1 MNSRLPGSKGK
12 KLAYHL
18 SRCSWRT
25 SCSQTWELLIWQVWL
40 LQMVS
45 PKSGLSSLYCNS
57 SSPWA
62 RRAIQCRRTLPAK
75 YKCSQ
80 TASEF
85 YLPTASWEHSWT
97 HAKEL
102 ASGLLQAW
110 MWSLDSK
117 LIKIDEHR
125 WEMIDVWECGDIRNT
140 MDTHWR
146 WWERNT
152 VEKIAHVPFLGTTK
166 FHSLGLPFK
175 SSNSKAESS
184 SSHSRCICSFTQR
197 AMSRRLLKRFCALNA
212 LLMGINLLIS
222 CQCRKS
228 PACGTESLQFLFCK
242 WGYRDNMS

>member
-1 MNSRLPGSKGK
+1 MKNQLFPNSIAFD
-12 KLAYHL
+12 LA
-18 SRCSWRT
+18 SMA
-25 SCSQTWELLIWQVWL
+25 
-40 LQMVS
+40 QMVS

-75 YKCSQ
+75 CKCSQ
-80 TASEF
+80 TASVF

-125 WEMIDVWECGDIRNT
+125 WEMIDVWERGDIRNT
-140 MDTHWR
+140 MDTLWR

-166 FHSLGLPFK
+166 FHSLLSPVTP
-175 SSNSKAESS
+175 
-184 SSHSRCICSFTQR
+184 RQR
-197 AMSRRLLKRFCALNA
+197 AVLHIHCAYARLREEQWAGGF
-212 LLMGINLLIS
+212 
-222 CQCRKS
+222 
-228 PACGTESLQFLFCK
+228 
-242 WGYRDNMS
+242 